1 MKIGFNEGS
10 NRFCKDHSVLKDLE
24 LCEKYGFDFIDIQS
38 ECLDRD
44 LAAGK
49 YTVEEL
55 GEWFK
60 THNLKMLSYN
70 ALVRFNMKQTQ
81 EEKDAVMAEL
91 DEIIGRCLILDCK
104 MIVVVPSWDIAVRA
118 TRGEIREDAV
128 AVLKEMVKK
137 VEPHGIKLSIEFCG
151 APSMTINRFEDAYA
165 IVQEVDSPLVGVTLD
180 QYHFHAMASDWAAL
194 EKADGKKIF
203 VWHLNDME
211 DMPCGAPYNT
221 DEVRLWPNDPRG
233 CLDHKRFAD
242 TLNKIGFEGDC
253 CTIEVFRPD
262 YYELTQE
269 ENVRIAAEVTRT
281 HVEKYWNAKEVVTA

>member
-1 MKIGFNEGS
+1 MKIGFNEGC
-10 NRFCKDHSVLKDLE
+10 NRFCADHSVLKDLDI
-24 LCEKYGFDFIDIQS
+24 CEKNGFDYIDIQS
-38 ECLDRD
+38 ECLNRD
-44 LAAGK
+44 LEAGK
-49 YTVEEL
+49 YTIEEL

-70 ALVRFNMKQTQ
+70 ALCFFNMKETQ
-81 EEKDAVMAEL
+81 EEKDAVMGEL
-91 DEIIGRCLILDCK
+91 DEVIRRCLILDCK
-104 MIVVVPSWDIAVRA
+104 MIVVVPSYDIKVHA
-118 TRGEIREDAV
+118 TRPEIRKDAV

-137 VEPHGIKLSIEFCG
+137 VEPHGIKLSIEFVG

-165 IVQEVDSPLVGVTLD
+165 IVEEVNSPLVGVTLD

-211 DMPCGAPYNT
+211 DVPCGASYNN
-221 DEVRLWPNDPRG
+221 DEKRLWPGDPRG

-242 TLNKIGFEGDC
+242 TFKKIGFEGDV

-262 YYELTQE
+262 YYKLTQE
-269 ENVRIAAEVTRT
+269 ENVRTAAEVTRA
-281 HVEKYWNAKEVVTA
+281 HVDKYWN